1 MAQASPAACSS
12 AGSSTASTV
21 AGTAKSWRSRS
32 PFSSVQHP
40 RCSHESC
47 SSVQI
52 ERFLA
57 DSSEHR
63 GSFCRHNHRA
73 RGLPPRS
80 MGQPGRARRR
90 QHAAPSLTL
99 AFQSDSGEAS
109 SSSASSHLFKKNS
122 TARIVRPVGR
132 SRTTGSR
139 GRCWLRVSSSSART
153 RCSPEVRKNSRCS
166 YESCGR
172 VSDIMISAGS
182 SQSVVV
188 AFSVRGGSGRRGRLG
203 HCLQP
208 HRLRGLHGL
217 HRAHACLRHPRV
229 LQVQTAHCLDRWLRL
244 PYHNLSLTA
253 A

>member
-32 PFSSVQHP
+32 PFSSVQHQ

-109 SSSASSHLFKKNS
+109 SSSASSHFFKKKMVPPELS
-122 TARIVRPVGR
+122 GQWAARVLLGRGGAAGCGFLPHRPVLAAR
-132 SRTTGSR
+132 R
-139 GRCWLRVSSSSART
+139 RCEKT
-153 RCSPEVRKNSRCS
+153 RDAPTSL
-166 YESCGR
+166 
-172 VSDIMISAGS
+172 
-182 SQSVVV
+182 VVV
-188 AFSVRGGSGRRGRLG
+188 YLIS
-203 HCLQP
+203 
-208 HRLRGLHGL
+208 
-217 HRAHACLRHPRV
+217 
-229 LQVQTAHCLDRWLRL
+229 
-244 PYHNLSLTA
+244 
-253 A
+253 